1 MRKSVRKENCMAINF
16 FTQLS
21 AVRARRT
28 ERDEWL
34 LSQIL
39 IPVSKNLKESFFRWV
54 DGELSDLKGEIEL
67 LDTIA
72 TAIHAG
78 ASARERINQSR
89 TELSIIE
96 KHALKEALEKL
107 QQLIDYIEK
116 ASEKTPKDV
125 IEKFGKNVELALG
138 IASRLVF
145 IRQTLDSMADMIPQP
160 SIESE

>member
-1 MRKSVRKENCMAINF
+1 METTF
-16 FTQLS
+16 FAQLS
-21 AVRARRT
+21 AIRARRG

-39 IPVSKNLKESFFRWV
+39 IPVAKNLKESFFRWV
-54 DGELSDLKGEIEL
+54 DGELTDLRREIEL

-72 TAIHAG
+72 IAT
-78 ASARERINQSR
+78 ARERINHFR
-89 TELSIIE
+89 NELSTIE
-96 KHALKEALEKL
+96 RETLKEALERL

-116 ASEKTPKDV
+116 EIEKTPKEV
-125 IEKFGKNVELALG
+125 IEKFRSNVELALE
-138 IASRLVF
+138 ITSRLIF